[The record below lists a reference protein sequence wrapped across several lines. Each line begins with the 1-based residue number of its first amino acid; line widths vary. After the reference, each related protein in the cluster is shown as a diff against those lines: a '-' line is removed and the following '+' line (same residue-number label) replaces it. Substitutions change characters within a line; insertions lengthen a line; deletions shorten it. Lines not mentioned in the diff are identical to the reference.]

1 MRAAVLTAVA
11 LAAAA
16 PAALAQTAAYP
27 FVAPLDPRI
36 RVIRYDPDQVVELRL
51 AFGFQTMIRFGEDER
66 VENVSIGDGQAWQ
79 VTPNKAATLI
89 FVKPVDIATRTNMT
103 VVTDRRSYLFELSA
117 MSRLPYG
124 APPPYVVRFTYPPPP
139 KVAAV
144 ATGPVIPP
152 PERRNTAY
160 SYKGS
165 PTNLPSAVFDDGRFT
180 FFKWPEAAATPAL
193 FMVQPNGS
201 ETLVNYV
208 VRDGYE
214 VVEQTAPRFI
224 LRDGKEAT
232 TVINDG
238 WRPPVP
244 SAEAPRPADAKTAR
258 AAERAAAKHG
268 P

>member
-1 MRAAVLTAVA
+1 MRTGL
-11 LAAAA
+11 LAALVLGLVGAT
-16 PAALAQTAAYP
+16 PALAQDAFRST
-27 FVAPLDPRI
+27 APLDSRI
-36 RVIRYDPDQVVELRL
+36 RVLRYDPDQVVELRL
-51 AFGFQTMIRFGEDER
+51 AFGFQTMIRFGDDER

-79 VTPNKAATLI
+79 VTPNKAATLL

-117 MSRLPYG
+117 SSRLPYG
-124 APPPYVVRFTYPPPP
+124 AEPPYVVRFTYPAPPR
-139 KVAAV
+139 AA
-144 ATGPVIPP
+144 APPAGPAIPP
-152 PERRNTAY
+152 LDRRNTAY

-165 PTNLPSAVFDDGRFT
+165 STNLPSAVFDDGRFT
-180 FFKWPEAAATPAL
+180 YFRWPEAAEVPAL

-214 VVEQTAPRFI
+214 VVEQTAPRFV

-232 TVINDG
+232 TVINDR
-238 WRPPVP
+238 WRPPAP
-244 SAEAPRPADAKTAR
+244 SPDAPRPADAKTAR
-258 AAERAAAKHG
+258 AAERAAQKGA